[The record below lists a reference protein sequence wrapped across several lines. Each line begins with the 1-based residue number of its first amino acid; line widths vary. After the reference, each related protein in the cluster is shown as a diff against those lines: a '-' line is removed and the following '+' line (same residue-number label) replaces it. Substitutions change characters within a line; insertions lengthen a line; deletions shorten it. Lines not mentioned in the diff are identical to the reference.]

1 MVGIRDN
8 AARKRLLQE
17 RKLTLNK
24 AIDTCRS
31 AEVTNTQLKTMG
43 EQQTSVPVNK
53 VKIKQK
59 SRSPMKREG
68 NRKENTEVKRTSE
81 CKFCGYTHVLEKT
94 KCPAWGKT
102 CKSCSGRNHFAKK
115 CNKSQKTPTVREI
128 DKSSDSDQSE
138 WVSTVKINAVS
149 TNEKE
154 AHAEMIVCGKPVNF
168 QLDCGATVNILPAKY
183 LKNKI

>member
-68 NRKENTEVKRTSE
+68 NRKENMSSTS
-81 CKFCGYTHVLEKT
+81 CKGTTLQV
-94 KCPAWGKT
+94 
-102 CKSCSGRNHFAKK
+102 
-115 CNKSQKTPTVREI
+115 EI
-128 DKSSDSDQSE
+128 
-138 WVSTVKINAVS
+138 
-149 TNEKE
+149 
-154 AHAEMIVCGKPVNF
+154 
-168 QLDCGATVNILPAKY
+168 
-183 LKNKI
+183 LKNRE